1 MSSKEKNEGSG
12 GTLNELFEILSHEYR
27 RRILLA
33 VAQQNPQDEADIT
46 SEAVAEEHGDDGDAL
61 EHVKT
66 GLHHVHLPKL
76 ADAGFIDWDRDSGT
90 ITRGP
95 RFEEIEPLLKL
106 MHDHQD
112 ELPEDWP

>member
-1 MSSKEKNEGSG
+1 MSSKKNEGSG

-33 VAQQNPQDEADIT
+33 VAQQNPQDEDDIT

-95 RFEEIEPLLKL
+95 RLEEIEPLLKL

>member
-1 MSSKEKNEGSG
+1 M
-12 GTLNELFEILSHEYR
+12 FEILSHEYR

-33 VAQQNPQDEADIT
+33 VAQQNPRDEDDIT
-46 SEAVAEEHGDDGDAL
+46 SETVAGEHDDDGDAL

-76 ADAGFIDWDRDSGT
+76 ADAGFIDWDGDSGT

-95 RFEEIEPLLKL
+95 RFEEIEPLLRL